1 MTHSPGHAAGDR
13 ELACSICHDC
23 VFASQHPCARAGL
36 LARTLRWP
44 LSGQGYTHAW
54 LKWNHPEQ
62 SNLSSIPCLWS
73 SEQGGMREVG
83 IQADLLKEVT
93 LLLL

>member
-1 MTHSPGHAAGDR
+1 MPLVTESWHVPSVMTAYLPANILVPS
-13 ELACSICHDC
+13 
-23 VFASQHPCARAGL
+23 AGL